1 MLFVRLDMWLSHNEY
16 KVLIVLGEGF
26 KGHTEQTD
34 ILSNLSLF
42 FSMVDSLNVCN
53 KSQLANKDDK

>member
-1 MLFVRLDMWLSHNEY
+1 MLFVRLDMWLSHNEC

-26 KGHTEQTD
+26 KGQTEQTD

-42 FSMVDSLNVCN
+42 FSMVDSLNMCN
-53 KSQLANKDDK
+53 RSQLAYKDDK